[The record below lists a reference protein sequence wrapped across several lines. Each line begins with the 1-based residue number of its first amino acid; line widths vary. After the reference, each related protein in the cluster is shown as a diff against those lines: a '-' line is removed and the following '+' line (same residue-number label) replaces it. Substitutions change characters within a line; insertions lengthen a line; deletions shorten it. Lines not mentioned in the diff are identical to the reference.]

1 MSCYNIDNT
10 MIRIKKSYVIVCVTL
25 RVALSQQDND
35 QVIRYAVLKNVNTH
49 TQKKRK

>member
-1 MSCYNIDNT
+1 MSL
-10 MIRIKKSYVIVCVTL
+10 CVKYEGTL